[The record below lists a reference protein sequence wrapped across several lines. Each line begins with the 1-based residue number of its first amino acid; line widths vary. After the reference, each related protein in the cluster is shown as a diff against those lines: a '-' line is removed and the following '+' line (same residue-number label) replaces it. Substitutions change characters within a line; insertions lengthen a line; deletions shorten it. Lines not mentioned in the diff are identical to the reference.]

1 MPKLIGNFLSRKES
15 ASYKVSKGAIMINRS
30 AVTIKA
36 KEPFLNWLKSLPD
49 PAAVTLDEVN
59 QDSNVYLLPECEV
72 DDEQGDILAE
82 CYDLIFEEELASWWT
97 VRKDWPPQ
105 RNLETFKKWF
115 DIEFHSAVIDIVN
128 APIED
133 E

>member
-1 MPKLIGNFLSRKES
+1 
-15 ASYKVSKGAIMINRS
+15 MINRS

-36 KEPFLNWLKSLPD
+36 KEPFLNWLKSLSD
-49 PAAVTLDEVN
+49 PPAVTLNEVN
-59 QDSNVYLLPECEV
+59 QDSNVYLLPEYEV
-72 DDEQGDILAE
+72 DDEQGDIVAE

-115 DIEFHSAVIDIVN
+115 DIEFHSVVIDIVD
-128 APIED
+128 APLED
-133 E
+133 DV